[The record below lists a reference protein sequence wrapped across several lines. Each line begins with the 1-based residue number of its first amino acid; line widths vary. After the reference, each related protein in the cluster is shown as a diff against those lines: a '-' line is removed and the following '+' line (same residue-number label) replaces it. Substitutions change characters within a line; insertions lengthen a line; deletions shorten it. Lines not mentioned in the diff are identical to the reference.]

1 MMRKMGRRIA
11 LFCMAA
17 AVCLLAGCSAPEK
30 ELEQRMKDKEE
41 CTLEMEDDIRVTY
54 DGNAY
59 VILKETAQK
68 EEVGTWVGYIQKL
81 VGVEKTGKVLFCEE
95 LLQGLDK
102 MAELDQSADLVVTFL
117 NVYRTREEEKDVLL
131 VDVNGNYQKAVT
143 EELLEDGGEPLL
155 VADLLDSYETAGDF
169 AVNQENATQLVCGEA
184 VYQVTDEEV
193 SPDQL
198 GAYLDCIA
206 QRVTFDSDTK
216 EIIASGEL
224 GRIDWTGEEEA
235 KRGRTVWLYTDVY
248 EIQGTEKTS
257 MVAVRVNG
265 DYRVAKIRR

>member
-1 MMRKMGRRIA
+1 MMRKTGCRMAFLG
-11 LFCMAA
+11 MAA
-17 AVCLLAGCSAPEK
+17 AVGLLAGCGAPTK
-30 ELEQRMKDKEE
+30 ALEQRMKDKEE
-41 CTLEMEDDIRVTY
+41 CTLEIEDVMRVTY
-54 DGNAY
+54 DGTGY
-59 VILKETAQK
+59 VLLKETAQK

-102 MAELDQSADLVVTFL
+102 MAEIDQSADLVVTFL
-117 NVYRTREEEKDVLL
+117 NVYQTREEDKEVLL

-143 EELLEDGGEPLL
+143 EEMLEDKGEPLF

-169 AVNQENATQLVCGEA
+169 AINQENATQLVCGEA

-193 SPDQL
+193 PLDQL
-198 GAYLDCIA
+198 GVYLDCIA

-224 GRIDWTGEEEA
+224 GRIDWMGEEEA

>member
-1 MMRKMGRRIA
+1 MMRKSSCRIA
-11 LFCMAA
+11 FFCMAA
-17 AVCLLAGCSAPEK
+17 AVCLLAGCGASTKA
-30 ELEQRMKDKEE
+30 LEQRMKEKEE
-41 CTLEMEDDIRVTY
+41 CTLEIEDVMRVTY
-54 DGNAY
+54 DGTGY
-59 VILKETAQK
+59 VILKETAKK

-102 MAELDQSADLVVTFL
+102 MEEIDQSADLVVTFL
-117 NVYRTREEEKDVLL
+117 NVYQTREEETDVLL
-131 VDVNGNYQKAVT
+131 VDVNGNYQKAVN
-143 EELLEDGGEPLL
+143 EETLEDGEAPLL

-169 AVNQENATQLVCGEA
+169 TINQEDATQLVCGDA

-193 SPDQL
+193 PVDQL
-198 GAYLDCIA
+198 GVYLDCIA

-224 GRIDWTGEEEA
+224 GRIDWTGGEEA